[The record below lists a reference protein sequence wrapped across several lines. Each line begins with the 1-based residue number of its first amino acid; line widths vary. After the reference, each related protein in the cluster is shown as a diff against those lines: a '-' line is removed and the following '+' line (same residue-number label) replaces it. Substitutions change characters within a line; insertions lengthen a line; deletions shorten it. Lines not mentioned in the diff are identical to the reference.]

1 MTFSNININIK
12 SYNKCTIL
20 KFLNYIDKKIFIV
33 RLKYFKISFVNYFY
47 NILTFVSEL
56 VNQD

>member
-1 MTFSNININIK
+1 MIFNNININIK
-12 SYNKCTIL
+12 SYNECTIL